1 MSTSFSFSFFPKSL
15 WFCFVDIWLLR
26 NFKKK
31 KRKENGI
38 FALACGWINIFNIL
52 VCFSNYLSNS
62 NLSDI
67 FPWNSCVWGDYIL
80 YLVVEKRRRFIALHY
95 GSIMLLYNIYS
106 SRIMYKQ
113 MSLLSINFYFF
124 LGRSIKS
131 LGSLL
136 ALWVLLQSIISLF
149 NYHLFGSQENLENES
164 RVPTFFTTIWHCR
177 N

>member
-1 MSTSFSFSFFPKSL
+1 MCPRVCCLPSFSFSFFPKSL

-62 NLSDI
+62 NLSGI

-80 YLVVEKRRRFIALHY
+80 YLVVEKRRRSIALHY
-95 GSIMLLYNIYS
+95 GSIVLLYNIYIYIVHIS
-106 SRIMYKQ
+106 C
-113 MSLLSINFYFF
+113 INRCHCYQSNFIFF
-124 LGRSIKS
+124 REI
-131 LGSLL
+131 
-136 ALWVLLQSIISLF
+136 
-149 NYHLFGSQENLENES
+149 Y
-164 RVPTFFTTIWHCR
+164 
-177 N
+177 